1 MEQYLL
7 PEKYLPHRA
16 PMILIDKVLE
26 VTEDSAICES
36 YVNETGVLKNFTDE
50 NGNLPSYFTIELISQ
65 AVGVWSGYIAK
76 LHNIDIPPMGMVLG
90 ARDLKYP
97 KDYFKKGL
105 TLKICVKKIM
115 DDGAIAS
122 FDGEIF
128 SEDNA
133 IASGR
138 VNLIRVTDD
147 DLKRLF
153 KRD

>member
-1 MEQYLL
+1 MTKYLE
-7 PEKYLPHRA
+7 PVDYLPHRA
-16 PMILIDKVLE
+16 PMILIDKVTE
-26 VTEDSAICES
+26 VTEDSAVCES
-36 YVNETGVLKNFTDE
+36 YVGDKGVLKNFIDKE
-50 NGNLPSYFTIELISQ
+50 GNLPSYFTIELISQ
-65 AVGVWSGYIAK
+65 SVGVWSGYIAK

-97 KDYFKKGL
+97 KDHFVNGS
-105 TLKICVKKIM
+105 TLKIHVKKIM

-128 SEDNA
+128 SDNKA
-133 IASGR
+133 LASGR
-138 VNLIRVTDD
+138 VNLIRVTDN

>member
-1 MEQYLL
+1 MTNYLL
-7 PEKYLPHRA
+7 PENYLPHRA

-26 VTEDSAICES
+26 VTEESAMCES
-36 YVNETGVLKNFTDE
+36 YVGDSGVLKNFVNE
-50 NGNLPSYFTIELISQ
+50 NYELPSYFTIELIAQ
-65 AVGVWSGYIAK
+65 TVGVWSGYLAK

-97 KDYFKKGL
+97 KDHFDKDSV
-105 TLKICVKKIM
+105 LKIRVQKIM
-115 DDGAIAS
+115 DDGAVAS
-122 FDGEIF
+122 FDGEILC
-128 SEDNA
+128 EA
-133 IASGR
+133 QTVARGR

>member
-1 MEQYLL
+1 MTKYLL
-7 PEKYLPHRA
+7 PVNYLPHRP
-16 PMILIDKVLE
+16 PMILIDRVLE
-26 VTEDSAICES
+26 VTENSAVCES
-36 YVNETGVLKNFTDE
+36 YVNAEGVLKNFLNE
-50 NGNLPSYFTIELISQ
+50 NGELPSYFTIELIAQ
-65 AVGVWSGYIAK
+65 TVGVWSGYLAK

-97 KDYFKKGL
+97 KDHFDKGSA
-105 TLKICVKKIM
+105 LKIKVQKLM
-115 DDGAIAS
+115 DDGAVAS
-122 FDGEIF
+122 FDGEI
-128 SEDNA
+128 STEDKS

>member
-1 MEQYLL
+1 MTKYLL
-7 PEKYLPHRA
+7 PENYLPHRP
-16 PMILIDKVLE
+16 PMVLIDKVLE
-26 VTEDSAICES
+26 VTDETALCES
-36 YVNETGVLKNFTDE
+36 YVREDGVLRNFLNE
-50 NGNLPSYFTIELISQ
+50 NSELPSYFTIELIAQ
-65 AVGVWSGYIAK
+65 TVGVWSGYLAK

-97 KDYFKKGL
+97 KDHFDKGSV
-105 TLKICVKKIM
+105 LKIQVKKIM

-122 FDGEIF
+122 FDGEII
-128 SEDNA
+128 SEDKTV
-133 IASGR
+133 ASGR

>member
-1 MEQYLL
+1 MTKYLL
-7 PEKYLPHRA
+7 PVNYLPHRP
-16 PMILIDKVLE
+16 PMILIDRVLE
-26 VTEDSAICES
+26 GTEDSAVCES
-36 YVNETGVLKNFTDE
+36 NVGTEGVLSNFVNEKGE
-50 NGNLPSYFTIELISQ
+50 LPSYFTIELIAQ
-65 AVGVWSGYIAK
+65 TVGVWSGYLAK
-76 LHNIDIPPMGMVLG
+76 LHNIDIPPMGMILG

-97 KDYFKKGL
+97 KDHFDKGSA
-105 TLKICVKKIM
+105 LKIRVKKIM

-122 FDGEIF
+122 FDGEIL
-128 SEDNA
+128 SEEKI